1 MKEQLKFFD
10 PTQPQTLQIAV
21 LLFYFTAAFD
31 MLFLLL
37 GAGFDPIRLFL
48 VLLGAVAAYGIA
60 NEKRIAYL
68 AAIGLA
74 ALNLA
79 WFAFTVVAGLTLLL
93 SFNGIIALMFDVA
106 LLLLLVHPM
115 SRDYQK
121 IWFR

>member
-1 MKEQLKFFD
+1 MKQQLKFFD

-31 MLFLLL
+31 VFFMLL
-37 GAGFDPIRLFL
+37 GQFDPIRLVL
-48 VLLGAVAAYGIA
+48 VLLGALCAYAIA
-60 NEKRIAYL
+60 NEKRIGYL
-68 AAIGLA
+68 GAIVLA

-79 WFAFTVVAGLTLLL
+79 WFLFASYLFGIPIL

-106 LLLLLVHPM
+106 LLVLLVHPM